1 MTEWSDQMNEEQQAA
16 IEMMENQIHSVGF
29 TPIQSLTMGLS
40 YYKGG
45 YYDTLSDK
53 EFEAVVKAFAE
64 KYM

>member
-1 MTEWSDQMNEEQQAA
+1 MNEEQQSV

-40 YYKGG
+40 YFKGG
-45 YYDTLSDK
+45 HYDTLSDK
-53 EFEAVVKAFAE
+53 EFEAVVKAFVE

>member
-1 MTEWSDQMNEEQQAA
+1 MNEEQQAA
-16 IEMMENQIHSVGF
+16 LKLMENQLDFSGF

-45 YYDTLSDK
+45 YYDTLSEQ
-53 EFEAVVKAFAE
+53 EFEQIVKYFVE